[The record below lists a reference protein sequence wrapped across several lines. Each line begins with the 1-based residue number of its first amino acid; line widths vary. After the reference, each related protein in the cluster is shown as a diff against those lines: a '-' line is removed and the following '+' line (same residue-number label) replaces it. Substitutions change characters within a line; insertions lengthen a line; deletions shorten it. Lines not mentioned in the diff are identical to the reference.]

1 MPNPIQTPRI
11 NPIHTPQI
19 NRILPPHELNARRA
33 RKRVLP
39 PCPSPSAQP
48 RNPTLTTPQ
57 THPKTSPKRSAL
69 LNPTFSYICL

>member
-39 PCPSPSAQP
+39 RVPVPQPNLATPPSQLPKPIRKPARSVPPS
-48 RNPTLTTPQ
+48 
-57 THPKTSPKRSAL
+57 
-69 LNPTFSYICL
+69 